1 MKAEGGPGSDGH
13 KEENPDHSSNPEE
26 ILVLD
31 PKELIGLL
39 GAHSHFLVEAADPE
53 LLNLFLHFFHQL
65 FDVLKVGKLVF
76 ELAHVQAL

>member
-1 MKAEGGPGSDGH
+1 MKTEGGPGSDGH
-13 KEENPDHSSNPEE
+13 KEENPDHSSDSEK

-31 PKELIGLL
+31 PKELIRLL

-53 LLNLFLHFFHQL
+53 RLDLFLYFFHQL
-65 FDVLKVGKLVF
+65 CDVLKVGKLVF